1 VGTGPAGTRLMISW
15 IPIRVT
21 VLKGAAT
28 STPTG

>member
-1 VGTGPAGTRLMISW
+1 MDPGPVA
-15 IPIRVT
+15 

>member
-1 VGTGPAGTRLMISW
+1 VGTGPTGTNLMISW